1 MLFTELLKMAGL
13 SLIANKLRTILTML
27 GIIIGVSAVIAMVSV
42 GLGVRKNVTD
52 SISRLGSNLLM
63 VMAGSAGSANRG
75 GVRGG
80 AGSVQTLTY
89 DDAKAIKAKIKDVA
103 YVSPTAQ
110 TSSQV
115 VYGHENWSTTVTGVI
130 PEYAAIQSLTMQSG
144 IFFSEHDVDVR
155 NRVAVIGTTVA
166 TNLFGSVNP
175 VGKKIRIGNAPYT
188 VIGLVASKGQ
198 SSVGQDQDDVV
209 LIPLTTAQERL
220 LGITYVRNINVQVAD
235 ADKMDEVQANI
246 EKLLR
251 QRHRIRAGADDDF
264 NVRNLTSL
272 METMT
277 ETTTMITLLLGS
289 IAGISLIV
297 GGIGIMNIMMVS
309 VTERT
314 REIGIRKAIGATY
327 NSIMMQFLI
336 ESTMISILGGIVG
349 IFLGIGLAQ
358 VISKFGGFTTVISSV
373 SIVASFGFSLFVGIF
388 FGMLPAR
395 KAARLDPI
403 DALRYE

>member
-27 GIIIGVSAVIAMVSV
+27 GIIIGVAAVIAMVSV
-42 GLGVRKNVTD
+42 GMGVKKNVTD
-52 SISRLGSNLLM
+52 SISRLGSNMLM
-63 VMAGSAGSANRG
+63 VMSGSSNRG

-89 DDAKAIKAKIKDVA
+89 DDAKAIKSKIKDVA
-103 YVSPTAQ
+103 YVSPTVQ
-110 TSSQV
+110 GNYQV

-130 PEYAAIQSLTMQSG
+130 PEYVSIQSLTMQSG

-166 TNLFGSVNP
+166 TNLFGTVNP
-175 VGKKIRIGNAPYT
+175 VGKKIRVGNNPYT
-188 VIGLVASKGQ
+188 VIGLIASKGQ
-198 SSVGQDQDDVV
+198 SSVGQDQDDTV

-220 LGITYVRNINVQVAD
+220 LGITYVRSINVQVAN

-251 QRHRIRAGADDDF
+251 QRHRIREGSEDDF
-264 NVRNLTSL
+264 TVRNLTSL
-272 METMT
+272 METMS

-289 IAGISLIV
+289 VAGISLLV

-314 REIGIRKAIGATY
+314 REIGIRKAIGATF
-327 NSIMMQFLI
+327 NSIMLQFLI
-336 ESTMISILGGIVG
+336 ESTLISILGGIVG
-349 IFLGIGLAQ
+349 IFLGIGLAKA
-358 VISKFGGFTTVISSV
+358 ISEFGGFTTVISSL

-395 KAARLDPI
+395 KAAKLDPI

>member
-63 VMAGSAGSANRG
+63 VMAGSANRG

>member
-63 VMAGSAGSANRG
+63 VMAGSANRG

-220 LGITYVRNINVQVAD
+220 LGITYVRNINVQVSD

>member
-1 MLFTELLKMAGL
+1 MLFTELLKMAAL
-13 SLIANKLRTILTML
+13 SLIANKLRTLLTML

-42 GLGVRKNVTD
+42 GMGVRKNVTD
-52 SISRLGSNLLM
+52 SISRLGSNMLIIM
-63 VMAGSAGSANRG
+63 SGSSNRS

-80 AGSVQTLTY
+80 AGSVQTLKY
-89 DDAKAIKAKIKDVA
+89 DDAKAIKAKIKNVA

-110 TSSQV
+110 GSYQV
-115 VYGHENWSTTVTGVI
+115 VYGHQNWQTSVSGVI

-144 IFFSEHDVDVR
+144 IFFTEHDVDTR
-155 NRVAVIGTTVA
+155 SRVAVIGTTVA
-166 TNLFGSVNP
+166 ANLFGGVNP
-175 VGKKIRIGNAPYT
+175 VGKKIRVGNAPYT
-188 VIGLVASKGQ
+188 VIGLIASKGQ
-198 SSVGQDQDDVV
+198 SNGGQDQDDVV

-220 LGITYVRNINVQVAD
+220 MGITYVRSINVQVSES
-235 ADKMDEVQANI
+235 DKMDEVQANI

-251 QRHRIRAGADDDF
+251 QRHRIRDGGEDDF
-264 NVRNLTSL
+264 TVRNLTSI
-272 METMT
+272 METMN

-327 NSIMMQFLI
+327 NSIMLQFLI
-336 ESTMISILGGIVG
+336 ESTMISILGGIIG
-349 IFLGIGLAQ
+349 IFIGMGIAEA
-358 VISKFGGFTTVISSV
+358 ISKFGNFQTVISSL
-373 SIVASFGFSLFVGIF
+373 SIAISFGFSLFVGIF

>member
-1 MLFTELLKMAGL
+1 MLFTELLKMAAL
-13 SLIANKLRTILTML
+13 SLIANKLRTVLTML
-27 GIIIGVSAVIAMVSV
+27 GIIIGVCAVIAMVSV
-42 GLGVRKNVTD
+42 GMGVKKNVVD
-52 SISRLGSNLLM
+52 SISSLGSNMLI
-63 VMAGSAGSANRG
+63 VMSGSSNRG

-89 DDAKAIKAKIKDVA
+89 DDAEAIKNKIKNID
-103 YVSPTAQ
+103 YVSPTVQ
-110 TSSQV
+110 GSYQV

-130 PEYAAIQSLTMQSG
+130 PEYASIQSLTIQSG
-144 IFFSEHDVDVR
+144 IFFTEHDVDVR

-175 VGKKIRIGNAPYT
+175 VGKKIRVGNAPYT
-188 VIGLVASKGQ
+188 VIGLIASKGQ
-198 SSVGQDQDDVV
+198 SSNGQDQDDVV

-220 LGITYVRNINVQVAD
+220 MGITYVRSVNVQVSSS
-235 ADKMDEVQANI
+235 DKMDEVQANI

-251 QRHRIRAGADDDF
+251 QRHRIREGADDDF

-277 ETTTMITLLLGS
+277 QTTTMITLLLGS
-289 IAGISLIV
+289 IAGISLVV

-327 NSIMMQFLI
+327 NSIMLQFLI
-336 ESTMISILGGIVG
+336 ESTMISILGGLVG
-349 IFLGIGLAQ
+349 IVIGIGLAKA
-358 VISKFGGFTTVISSV
+358 ISQFGNFTTVISSV
-373 SIVASFGFSLFVGIF
+373 SIIASFGFSLFVGIF

>member
-1 MLFTELLKMAGL
+1 MLFTELLKMAAL

-27 GIIIGVSAVIAMVSV
+27 GIIIGVCAVIAMVSV
-42 GLGVRKNVTD
+42 GMGVKKNVTD
-52 SISRLGSNLLM
+52 SISRLGSNMLI
-63 VMAGSAGSANRG
+63 VMSGSSNRG
-75 GVRGG
+75 GIRGG

-89 DDAKAIKAKIKDVA
+89 DDAEAIKDKIKYVS
-103 YVSPTAQ
+103 YVSPTVQ
-110 TSSQV
+110 TNSQV

-130 PEYAAIQSLTMQSG
+130 PEYVSIQSLTMQSG

-166 TNLFGSVNP
+166 TNLFGTVNP

-198 SSVGQDQDDVV
+198 SSGGQDQDDVV

-220 LGITYVRNINVQVAD
+220 LGITYVRSISVQVSEED
-235 ADKMDEVQANI
+235 RMDEVQENI

-251 QRHRIRAGADDDF
+251 QRHRIREGADDDF

-272 METMT
+272 METMNQ
-277 ETTTMITLLLGS
+277 TTTMITLLLGS
-289 IAGISLIV
+289 IAGISLVV

-327 NSIMMQFLI
+327 NSIMLQFLI
-336 ESTMISILGGIVG
+336 ESTMISILGGIIG

-358 VISKFGGFTTVISSV
+358 AISKFGNFTTVISGL

>member
-13 SLIANKLRTILTML
+13 SLVANKLRTILTML
-27 GIIIGVSAVIAMVSV
+27 GIIIGVCAVIAMVSV
-42 GLGVRKNVTD
+42 GMGVKKNVVD
-52 SISRLGSNLLM
+52 SISRLGSNMLI
-63 VMAGSAGSANRG
+63 VMAGSSNRG

-89 DDAKAIKAKIKDVA
+89 DDAKAIKNKIKNID
-103 YVSPTAQ
+103 YVSPTVQ
-110 TSSQV
+110 GSYQV

-130 PEYAAIQSLTMQSG
+130 PEYASIQSLTMQSG
-144 IFFSEHDVDVR
+144 IFFTEHDVDVR

-166 TNLFGSVNP
+166 TNLFGTVNP
-175 VGKKIRIGNAPYT
+175 VGKKIRVGNAPYT
-188 VIGLVASKGQ
+188 VIGLIASKGQ
-198 SSVGQDQDDVV
+198 SSGGQDQDDTV

-220 LGITYVRNINVQVAD
+220 MGITYVRSVNVQVSD
-235 ADKMDEVQANI
+235 SDKMDEVQANI

-251 QRHRIRAGADDDF
+251 QRHRIRSGSDDDF

-272 METMT
+272 METMS

-327 NSIMMQFLI
+327 NSIMLQFLI
-336 ESTMISILGGIVG
+336 ESTMISILGGLVG
-349 IFLGIGLAQ
+349 ILIGVGLAQ
-358 VISKFGGFTTVISSV
+358 AISKFGNFTTVISGL

>member
-13 SLIANKLRTILTML
+13 SLVANKLRTVLTML
-27 GIIIGVSAVIAMVSV
+27 GIIIGVAAVISMVSV
-42 GLGVRKNVTD
+42 GFGVRKNVTD

-63 VMAGSAGSANRG
+63 VMAGSSNRG

-89 DDAKAIKAKIKDVA
+89 DDAKAIKAKIKDIA
-103 YVSPTAQ
+103 YVSPTVQ
-110 TSSQV
+110 GSYQV

-130 PEYAAIQSLTMQSG
+130 PEYVSIQSLTLQSG
-144 IFFSEHDVDVR
+144 LFFSEHDVDVR
-155 NRVAVIGTTVA
+155 SRVAVIGTTVA

-175 VGKKIRIGNAPYT
+175 VGKKIRVGNAPYT
-188 VIGLVASKGQ
+188 VIGLLASKGQ

-220 LGITYVRNINVQVAD
+220 MGITYVRSINVQVAD

-277 ETTTMITLLLGS
+277 QTTTMITLLLGS

-327 NSIMMQFLI
+327 NSIMLQFLI
-336 ESTMISILGGIVG
+336 ESTMISILGGIIG

-358 VISKFGGFTTVISSV
+358 AISKFGGFTTVISSL

>member
-13 SLIANKLRTILTML
+13 SLVANKLRTVLTML
-27 GIIIGVSAVIAMVSV
+27 GIIIGVAAVISMVSV
-42 GLGVRKNVTD
+42 GFGVRKNVTD

-63 VMAGSAGSANRG
+63 VMAGSSNRG

-89 DDAKAIKAKIKDVA
+89 DDAKAIKAKIKDIA
-103 YVSPTAQ
+103 YVSPTVQ

-130 PEYAAIQSLTMQSG
+130 PEYVSIQSLTLQSG
-144 IFFSEHDVDVR
+144 LFFSEHDVDVR
-155 NRVAVIGTTVA
+155 SRVAVIGTTVA

-175 VGKKIRIGNAPYT
+175 VGKKIRVGNAPYT
-188 VIGLVASKGQ
+188 VIGLLASKGQ

-220 LGITYVRNINVQVAD
+220 MGITYVRSINVQVAD

-277 ETTTMITLLLGS
+277 QTTTMITLLLGS

-327 NSIMMQFLI
+327 NSIMLQFLI
-336 ESTMISILGGIVG
+336 ESTMISILGGIIG

-358 VISKFGGFTTVISSV
+358 AISKFGGFTTVISSL

>member
-13 SLIANKLRTILTML
+13 SLVANKLRTILTML
-27 GIIIGVSAVIAMVSV
+27 GIIIGVSAVIALVSV
-42 GLGVRKNVTD
+42 GMGVRKNVTD

-63 VMAGSAGSANRG
+63 VMSGSSNRG

-89 DDAKAIKAKIKDVA
+89 DDAKAIKSKIKDVA

-110 TSSQV
+110 GSYQV

-155 NRVAVIGTTVA
+155 SRVAVIGTTVA

-175 VGKKIRIGNAPYT
+175 VGKKIRVGNAPYT
-188 VIGLVASKGQ
+188 VIGLIASKGQ

-220 LGITYVRNINVQVAD
+220 MGITYVRSINVQVAD

-272 METMT
+272 METMN

-336 ESTMISILGGIVG
+336 ESTMISILGGIIG

-358 VISKFGGFTTVISSV
+358 AISKFGNFTTVISGE
-373 SIVASFGFSLFVGIF
+373 SIIASFGFSLFVGVF

-395 KAARLDPI
+395 KAAKLDPI

>member
-1 MLFTELLKMAGL
+1 MLFTELLKMAAL
-13 SLIANKLRTILTML
+13 SLVANKLRTILTML
-27 GIIIGVSAVIAMVSV
+27 GIIIGVSSVVALVSV
-42 GLGVRKNVTD
+42 GMGVQKNVTD

-63 VMAGSAGSANRG
+63 VMAGSANRG

-80 AGSVQTLTY
+80 AGSMQTLTY
-89 DDAKAIKAKIKDVA
+89 DDAKAIKSKIKDVA
-103 YVSPTAQ
+103 YVSPMVQ
-110 TSSQV
+110 GSYQV
-115 VYGHENWSTTVTGVI
+115 VYGHENWNTSVNGVI

-155 NRVAVIGTTVA
+155 SRVAVIGTTVA
-166 TNLFGSVNP
+166 ANLFGSVNP

-188 VIGLVASKGQ
+188 VIGLIASKGQ

-220 LGITYVRNINVQVAD
+220 LGITYVRMINVQVAD
-235 ADKMDEVQANI
+235 PDKMDEVQANI

-251 QRHRIRAGADDDF
+251 QRHRLRAGSDDDF

-272 METMT
+272 LETMS
-277 ETTTMITLLLGS
+277 ETTTMITLLLGA

-327 NSIMMQFLI
+327 NSIMLQFLI
-336 ESTMISILGGIVG
+336 ESTMISILGGIIG
-349 IFLGIGLAQ
+349 IFLGVGLAQ
-358 VISKFGGFTTVISSV
+358 AISKFGNFTTVISSA

>member
-1 MLFTELLKMAGL
+1 MLFTELLKMAAL
-13 SLIANKLRTILTML
+13 SLVANKLRTVLTML
-27 GIIIGVSAVIAMVSV
+27 GIIIGVCAVIAMVSV
-42 GLGVRKNVTD
+42 GMGVRKNVVD
-52 SISRLGSNLLM
+52 SISRLGSNMLV
-63 VMAGSAGSANRG
+63 VMSGSSNRS

-89 DDAKAIKAKIKDVA
+89 DDAEAIKKRVKNVE

-110 TSSQV
+110 GTYQV

-130 PEYAAIQSLTMQSG
+130 PEYAQIQSLTMQSG
-144 IFFSEHDVDVR
+144 IFFTEHDVDVR

-166 TNLFGSVNP
+166 SNLFGGVNP
-175 VGKKIRIGNAPYT
+175 VGKKIRVGNSPYT
-188 VIGLVASKGQ
+188 VIGLIASKGQ
-198 SSVGQDQDDVV
+198 SSGGQDQDDTV

-220 LGITYVRNINVQVAD
+220 FGITYVRSINVQVSES
-235 ADKMDEVQANI
+235 DKMDEVQANI

-251 QRHRIRAGADDDF
+251 QRHRIRSGAEDDF
-264 NVRNLTSL
+264 TVRNLTSL

-289 IAGISLIV
+289 IAGISLVV

-327 NSIMMQFLI
+327 NSIMLQFLI
-336 ESTMISILGGIVG
+336 ESTMISILGGLVG
-349 IFLGIGLAQ
+349 IVIGVGLAQ
-358 VISKFGGFTTVISSV
+358 AISKFGNFTTVISGA
-373 SIVASFGFSLFVGIF
+373 SIIASFGFSLFVGIF

>member
-42 GLGVRKNVTD
+42 GMGVRKNVVD
-52 SISRLGSNLLM
+52 SISRLGSNMLIIM
-63 VMAGSAGSANRG
+63 SGSSNRG

-89 DDAKAIKAKIKDVA
+89 DDAKAVKNKIKNVE
-103 YVSPTAQ
+103 YISPTVQ
-110 TSSQV
+110 GSYQV

-130 PEYAAIQSLTMQSG
+130 PEYSAIQSLTMQSG
-144 IFFSEHDVDVR
+144 IFFTEHDVDIR

-166 TNLFGSVNP
+166 TNLFGTVNP
-175 VGKKIRIGNAPYT
+175 VGEKIRIGNAPYT

-198 SSVGQDQDDVV
+198 SSGGQDQDDIV

-220 LGITYVRNINVQVAD
+220 MGITYVRSINVQVSD
-235 ADKMDEVQANI
+235 SDKMDEVQANI

-251 QRHRIRAGADDDF
+251 QRHRIRAGSDDDF

-272 METMT
+272 METMS

-327 NSIMMQFLI
+327 NSIMLQFLI

-349 IFLGIGLAQ
+349 IILGIGLAQ
-358 VISKFGGFTTVISSV
+358 AISKFGNFTTVISGL
-373 SIVASFGFSLFVGIF
+373 SIIASFGFSLFVGIF

>member
-1 MLFTELLKMAGL
+1 MLFTELLKMAAL
-13 SLIANKLRTILTML
+13 SLKANKMRTFLTAL
-27 GIIIGVSAVIAMVSV
+27 GIIIGVSSVIGLVSV
-42 GLGVRKNVTD
+42 GMGVKKNVTD
-52 SISRLGSNLLM
+52 SISRLGSNMLI
-63 VMAGSAGSANRG
+63 VMSGSSNRG

-89 DDAKAIKAKIKDVA
+89 DDAEAIKDKIKYVN
-103 YVSPTAQ
+103 YVSPTVQ
-110 TSSQV
+110 TSSQI
-115 VYGHENWSTTVTGVI
+115 VYGHENWSTTVTGVV
-130 PEYAAIQSLTMQSG
+130 PEYVSIQSLTMQSG
-144 IFFSEHDVDVR
+144 IFFSAHDVDVR

-166 TNLFGSVNP
+166 TNLFGTVNP

-188 VIGLVASKGQ
+188 VIGLIASKGQ
-198 SSVGQDQDDVV
+198 SSGGQDQDDVV

-220 LGITYVRNINVQVAD
+220 LGITYVRSINVQVAEED
-235 ADKMDEVQANI
+235 RMDEVQENI

-251 QRHRIRAGADDDF
+251 QRHRIREGTDDDF

-272 METMT
+272 METMSQ
-277 ETTTMITLLLGS
+277 TTTMITLLLGS

-327 NSIMMQFLI
+327 NSIMLQFLI
-336 ESTMISILGGIVG
+336 ESTMISILGGIIG
-349 IFLGIGLAQ
+349 IFFGIGLAQ
-358 VISKFGGFTTVISSV
+358 AISKFGNFTTVISGL
-373 SIVASFGFSLFVGIF
+373 SIAASFGFSLFVGIF

>member
-1 MLFTELLKMAGL
+1 MLFIELLKMAAL

-27 GIIIGVSAVIAMVSV
+27 GIIIGVCAVIAMVSV
-42 GLGVRKNVTD
+42 GMGVKKSVTD
-52 SISRLGSNLLM
+52 SISRLGSNMLI
-63 VMAGSAGSANRG
+63 VMSGSSNRG
-75 GVRGG
+75 GIRGG

-89 DDAKAIKAKIKDVA
+89 DDADAIKNKIKYVA
-103 YVSPTAQ
+103 NVSPTVQ
-110 TSSQV
+110 TSSQI
-115 VYGHENWSTTVTGVI
+115 VYGNSNWNSTVTGVI
-130 PEYAAIQSLTMQSG
+130 PEYVSIQSLTMQSG

-166 TNLFGSVNP
+166 TNLFGAVNP

-188 VIGLVASKGQ
+188 VIGLIASKGQ
-198 SSVGQDQDDVV
+198 SSGGQDQDDIV

-220 LGITYVRNINVQVAD
+220 LGITYVRSINVQVSD
-235 ADKMDEVQANI
+235 ADRMDEVQENI

-272 METMT
+272 METMS

-327 NSIMMQFLI
+327 NSIMLQFLI
-336 ESTMISILGGIVG
+336 ESTMISILGGIIG
-349 IFLGIGLAQ
+349 IIFGIGLAQ
-358 VISKFGGFTTVISSV
+358 AISKFGNFTTVISGL
-373 SIVASFGFSLFVGIF
+373 SIVASFGFSLFVGVF

>member
-13 SLIANKLRTILTML
+13 SLVANKLRTILTML

-63 VMAGSAGSANRG
+63 VMAGSANRG

-89 DDAKAIKAKIKDVA
+89 DDAKAIKEKIKDVA
-103 YVSPTAQ
+103 YVSPTVQ
-110 TSSQV
+110 TNSQV

-130 PEYAAIQSLTMQSG
+130 PEYVAIQSLTMQSG

-166 TNLFGSVNP
+166 ANLFGSVNP
-175 VGKKIRIGNAPYT
+175 VGKKIRVGNAPYT
-188 VIGLVASKGQ
+188 VIGLIASKGQ

-220 LGITYVRNINVQVAD
+220 LGVTYVRSINVQVAN

-272 METMT
+272 MEAMS

-289 IAGISLIV
+289 IAGISLVV

-327 NSIMMQFLI
+327 NSIMLQFLI

-358 VISKFGGFTTVISSV
+358 AISKFGGFTTVISGA

>member
-13 SLIANKLRTILTML
+13 SLVANKLRTILTML

-42 GLGVRKNVTD
+42 GMGVRKNVTD

-63 VMAGSAGSANRG
+63 VMAGSSNRG
-75 GVRGG
+75 GIRGG

-89 DDAKAIKAKIKDVA
+89 DDAKAIKEKIKDVA

-115 VYGHENWSTTVTGVI
+115 VYGHENWSTSVTGVI
-130 PEYAAIQSLTMQSG
+130 PEYVAIQSLTMQSG

-155 NRVAVIGTTVA
+155 SRVAVIGTTVA
-166 TNLFGSVNP
+166 ANLFGTVNP

-188 VIGLVASKGQ
+188 VIGLIASKGQ

-220 LGITYVRNINVQVAD
+220 LGITYVRSINVQVAD
-235 ADKMDEVQANI
+235 ADKMDEVQENI

-289 IAGISLIV
+289 IAGISLVV

-327 NSIMMQFLI
+327 NSIMLQFLI
-336 ESTMISILGGIVG
+336 ESTLISILGGIVG
-349 IFLGIGLAQ
+349 IFLGVGLAQ
-358 VISKFGGFTTVISSV
+358 AISKFGNFTTVISV
-373 SIVASFGFSLFVGIF
+373 ESIIASFGFSLFVGIF